1 MYINSRRKLSHN
13 FFIQPRHLILN
24 HHFLIYS
31 PPWRRSVSTQTT
43 TGPCAI
49 VPSLFQGQIW
59 LLLRRIHATAACTQ
73 SLGIGSHFSNLLSP
87 RHLPRQSLR
96 VSTTSSLR
104 IRRRRRLLGAH
115 RKPARSGKPPKARHV
130 KKRCQDSNGRRKAIR
145 KAVIVRYVLKLYR
158 LISCSVA

>member
-1 MYINSRRKLSHN
+1 MYINSQRELSHK
-13 FFIQPRHLILN
+13 FIIQPRHLILN
-24 HHFLIYS
+24 HRFLIYS

-59 LLLRRIHATAACTQ
+59 LLLRQIHATAACTQ
-73 SLGIGSHFSNLLSP
+73 SLGISSHFSNLLSP
-87 RHLPRQSLR
+87 RHPPRRSLR
-96 VSTTSSLR
+96 VSTTSSLC

-115 RKPARSGKPPKARHV
+115 RKPARSGKPPKARHM
-130 KKRCQDSNGRRKAIR
+130 KKRCRNSNGQRKAIR

-158 LISCSVA
+158 FIPRLVA